1 MKKGVF
7 IGLFLIVFFQS
18 LQFLNAD
25 IISINSGGSQGLI
38 INPDKYLEGF
48 FFGDIQVLSVC
59 GNGILEEPYEECDD
73 GNNIDGDG
81 CSATCKLEGS
91 SGGGGGGGSSTE
103 DRIPG
108 KPYIRI
114 DPDRIERGVLT
125 NTNIEEKIKITNLDR
140 FNPTNF
146 SIRSEGFDSDLIVSF
161 WDELNKKW
169 TNSFY
174 LSLSAEETYELRIR
188 FTSPKE
194 PGNYTGTIFIDGKNV
209 SVILNFQKRPLLFD
223 SNIIV
228 SNRDYTVPQGE
239 KLRTSVTLIPIG
251 EKERMDVTL
260 NYAIKDYENSV
271 YLTRSETVLV
281 ENQINFKRNFDTGI
295 LPLGSYIVTLDLIY
309 PNGVA
314 PSSAHFQVVEGRQ
327 STLFGRIVFF
337 LVNSILIILVL
348 IVITV
353 VFRII
358 RRSQKKKELD
368 EKEKSL
374 KRFKEL
380 EEGGSLK
387 ESKLGGKESSKSK
400 DKEKSSEPPKK
411 DNLLEKNA
419 KKDK

>member
-1 MKKGVF
+1 MRKEVL
-7 IGLFLIVFFQS
+7 IGLFFVVFFQS
-18 LQFLNAD
+18 LQLTDAD
-25 IISINSGGSQGLI
+25 IISVNSGGSQGLI
-38 INPDKYLEGF
+38 INPDEYLEGF
-48 FFGDIQVLSVC
+48 FFGDVEVLSTC
-59 GNGILEEPYEECDD
+59 GNNIVESPYEECDD
-73 GNNIDGDG
+73 GNTNNGDG
-81 CSATCKLEGS
+81 CSATCQDEDDGS
-91 SGGGGGGGSSTE
+91 SGGGGSSSTE
-103 DRIPG
+103 ERIPG
-108 KPYIRI
+108 QPYIRI
-114 DPDRIERGVLT
+114 DPDKIERGVLT
-125 NTNIEEKIKITNLDR
+125 NTNIEETVGITNLDR
-140 FNPTNF
+140 INPTNF
-146 SIRSEGFDSDLIVSF
+146 SIRSAGFDSDLIVSF

-169 TNSFY
+169 TDSFY
-174 LSLSAEETYELRIR
+174 LNLSAGGIYELRIR
-188 FTSPKE
+188 FTSPEE
-194 PGNYTGTIFIDGKNV
+194 PGNYTGTIHIDGKNV

-295 LPLGSYIVTLDLIY
+295 LPIGSYIITLDLIY

-337 LVNSILIILVL
+337 LVNSILIIVIL
-348 IVITV
+348 IIITV

-380 EEGGSLK
+380 EEGEGSK
-387 ESKLGGKESSKSK
+387 ENKSEDKESSKSK
-400 DKEKSSEPPKK
+400 DKAKSSEFYKK
-411 DNLLEKNA
+411 NDVLEKHT
-419 KKDK
+419 KEDK

>member
-1 MKKGVF
+1 
-7 IGLFLIVFFQS
+7 
-18 LQFLNAD
+18 
-25 IISINSGGSQGLI
+25 
-38 INPDKYLEGF
+38 
-48 FFGDIQVLSVC
+48 
-59 GNGILEEPYEECDD
+59 
-73 GNNIDGDG
+73 
-81 CSATCKLEGS
+81 
-91 SGGGGGGGSSTE
+91 
-103 DRIPG
+103 
-108 KPYIRI
+108 
-114 DPDRIERGVLT
+114 
-125 NTNIEEKIKITNLDR
+125 
-140 FNPTNF
+140 
-146 SIRSEGFDSDLIVSF
+146 
-161 WDELNKKW
+161 
-169 TNSFY
+169 
-174 LSLSAEETYELRIR
+174 
-188 FTSPKE
+188 
-194 PGNYTGTIFIDGKNV
+194 
-209 SVILNFQKRPLLFD
+209 
-223 SNIIV
+223 
-228 SNRDYTVPQGE
+228 
-239 KLRTSVTLIPIG
+239 
-251 EKERMDVTL
+251 MDVTL